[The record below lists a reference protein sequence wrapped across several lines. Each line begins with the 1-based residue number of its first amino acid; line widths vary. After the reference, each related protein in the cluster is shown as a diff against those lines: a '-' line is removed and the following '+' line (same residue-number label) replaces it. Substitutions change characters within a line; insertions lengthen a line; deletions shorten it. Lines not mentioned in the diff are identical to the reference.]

1 MFWNCY
7 RLSIELLSY
16 SINRKHEMFW
26 NTKLGLATT
35 DRLKLT
41 VNMKCFEI
49 QNKVLEDFLSMVL
62 TVNMKCFE
70 IKIILEKF

>member
-1 MFWNCY
+1 
-7 RLSIELLSY
+7 
-16 SINRKHEMFW
+16 MFW